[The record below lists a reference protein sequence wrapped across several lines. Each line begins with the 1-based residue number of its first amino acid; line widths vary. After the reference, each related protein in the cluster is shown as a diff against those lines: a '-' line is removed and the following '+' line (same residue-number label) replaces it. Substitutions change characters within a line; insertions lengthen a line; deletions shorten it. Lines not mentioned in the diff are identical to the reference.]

1 MRAVCAV
8 KTTEGAGSRP
18 DPILESLLDLM
29 SVLRDCGQD
38 IARTADLP
46 ASTAF
51 ALSRMDD
58 AMSMKGL
65 AGRLGCEQSFA
76 TAIADELEAKGLAR
90 RTTDTRDR
98 RVKIL
103 SLTHRGRTLRRRLS
117 KQLSVRLP
125 WSRVLNDR
133 ERATLQRL
141 LTKLVKETHQ

>member
-1 MRAVCAV
+1 
-8 KTTEGAGSRP
+8 
-18 DPILESLLDLM
+18 
-29 SVLRDCGQD
+29 
-38 IARTADLP
+38 
-46 ASTAF
+46 
-51 ALSRMDD
+51 
-58 AMSMKGL
+58 MSMKEL